1 MRAIIQRVLRAH
13 VLVDQQKVGVI
24 SAGYLLYLG
33 IGHDDTLEDLEW
45 MANKVIGLRI
55 FDDVNG
61 KMNRS
66 IADTNGDILVVSQ
79 FTLFGNVNKGF
90 RPSFNAAAPLQKAEA
105 RAEKLSQKQRPSQKF
120 TKAGKGAVIDVNK
133 AKNGGKTVCESC
145 NTPTVPA
152 TQSKKGVTPS
162 KNETQV
168 DHIDPQS
175 KGGSGTPDN
184 GQVLCRDCNIKKS
197 NK

>member
-105 RAEKLSQKQRPSQKF
+105 MYVHFIDKL
-120 TKAGKGAVIDVNK
+120 
-133 AKNGGKTVCESC
+133 KNSLIGSVQEGQFQARMQIESI
-145 NTPTVPA
+145 NDGP
-152 TQSKKGVTPS
+152 VTIWLDS
-162 KNETQV
+162 KNK
-168 DHIDPQS
+168 DY
-175 KGGSGTPDN
+175 
-184 GQVLCRDCNIKKS
+184 
-197 NK
+197 